1 MNLQIYIHVYKWRKV
16 VDNAPF
22 KKYLSV
28 VHPFSYFYFFFFL
41 HFIPFPFFF
50 FFFFPPA
57 FLYCSSF
64 LSRGISER
72 KDSKRAQTS
81 EEYYLYS
88 SVKRKVC
95 TLAFTPAY
103 CFIFAWGQSRIIYV
117 DNTTPRLYFIQGELF
132 FPRTESHRIYKFQ
145 RIRSLYREIA
155 IVRWGKKIFTIIRL
169 ALLKD
174 NSSTLYFKTRKTR
187 TKDGPDLLQWSAW
200 KLN

>member
-1 MNLQIYIHVYKWRKV
+1 MARLRNIYPWFIHF
-16 VDNAPF
+16 PI
-22 KKYLSV
+22 
-28 VHPFSYFYFFFFL
+28 
-41 HFIPFPFFF
+41 FIFFF
-50 FFFFPPA
+50 FFILFLSLFSSSFFPPA

-117 DNTTPRLYFIQGELF
+117 DNTAPRLYFIQGELF

-155 IVRWGKKIFTIIRL
+155 IVR
-169 ALLKD
+169 
-174 NSSTLYFKTRKTR
+174 
-187 TKDGPDLLQWSAW
+187 
-200 KLN
+200 

>member
-16 VDNAPF
+16 VDNGPF

-50 FFFFPPA
+50 FFFFPPFFFVL
-57 FLYCSSF
+57 FLVSF
-64 LSRGISER
+64 SWNFR
-72 KDSKRAQTS
+72 KKRLETCANV

-117 DNTTPRLYFIQGELF
+117 DNTAPRLYFIQGELF

-155 IVRWGKKIFTIIRL
+155 IVR
-169 ALLKD
+169 
-174 NSSTLYFKTRKTR
+174 
-187 TKDGPDLLQWSAW
+187 
-200 KLN
+200 